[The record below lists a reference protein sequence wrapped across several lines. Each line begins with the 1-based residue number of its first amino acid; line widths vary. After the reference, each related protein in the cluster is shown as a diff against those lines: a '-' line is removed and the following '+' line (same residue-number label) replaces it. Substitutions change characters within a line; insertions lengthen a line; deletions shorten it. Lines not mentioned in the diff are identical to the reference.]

1 MVVLCWQVTMY
12 LTDAEAYALRSDL
25 TLYPDLTAP
34 RVTIHVVY
42 KRQVLVGFWTMAK
55 TLHINKTYIVHS
67 LTMVHLINTCAVC

>member
-55 TLHINKTYIVHS
+55 TLHNKTVYCT
-67 LTMVHLINTCAVC
+67 LFDLVHLINTCAVC